1 MHSFNDSMSISPQLS
16 GRQQVVNVI
25 LCVLL
30 ALFVFGYI
38 RKHVF
43 IFPVTMETIWQIGL
57 AETNRRRSKRRV
69 KQLREGL
76 APSDIEK
83 ATSNPANNARCMASV
98 VGYREEPGLFSKCLE
113 SYRNCPGLEIMLI
126 GIDGDG
132 PQDMEMANIAR
143 KVRNFFPQSCHN
155 LTFSRSF
162 HRTFSSLGYRSL
174 LQILLCGLRKNTHCQ
189 N

>member
-1 MHSFNDSMSISPQLS
+1 MSASPRLS
-16 GRQQVVNVI
+16 RRQQFVNVI
-25 LCVLL
+25 LCIIL

-69 KQLREGL
+69 KQLREDV

-83 ATSNPANNARCMASV
+83 ATSSPTSNARCMASV
-98 VGYREEPGLFSKCLE
+98 VGYREETGLFTKCLE

-143 KVRNFFPQSCHN
+143 RVCNFVS
-155 LTFSRSF
+155 
-162 HRTFSSLGYRSL
+162 SSLSLSHLSLGLPKGYPV
-174 LQILLCGLRKNTHCQ
+174 H
-189 N
+189 